1 MKKFTAAIVTLTA
14 VTGLVGASLAQT
26 SAPAT
31 TPAPAAA
38 APAKAPATKQITGE
52 LVGLDKATKTA
63 IVKYVVEQ
71 KPMQMTLSMDEA
83 MFAQFKTGDRVKVT
97 YHEVD
102 GKFVATAISKA

>member
-1 MKKFTAAIVTLTA
+1 MKKITAAIVTLA
-14 VTGLVGASLAQT
+14 VTGLAGASLAQT

-38 APAKAPATKQITGE
+38 VPAKAPVTKQITGE
-52 LVGLDKATKTA
+52 LVGLDKAAKTA
-63 IVKYVVEQ
+63 IVKYLVDQ

-83 MFAQFKTGDRVKVT
+83 MFSQVKMGDRVKVT

-102 GKFVATAISKA
+102 GKFVATAIAKA

>member
-1 MKKFTAAIVTLTA
+1 MKKITAAIVTVA
-14 VTGLVGASLAQT
+14 AITGLVGASLAQT

-38 APAKAPATKQITGE
+38 APAKAPVAKQITGE
-52 LVGLDKATKTA
+52 LVGLDKAAKTA
-63 IVKYVVEQ
+63 IVKYLVDQ

-83 MFAQFKTGDRVKVT
+83 MFSQVKMGDRVKVT

-102 GKFVATAISKA
+102 GKFVATAIAKV

>member
-14 VTGLVGASLAQT
+14 VTSLVGASLAQT

-38 APAKAPATKQITGE
+38 APAKAPVTKQITGAI
-52 LVGLDKATKTA
+52 VRRDKATKTG
-63 IVKYVVEQ
+63 IEKNRMEQ